1 MPENKNTLPPV
12 QIHFS
17 VNFPVETRCSTSE
30 EEPAIVE
37 ITKVEYSFEENAKKY
52 DVTFFISG
60 IKSFSVSDD
69 DQECF
74 IRWCLKKYGT
84 ETVVANGMCGTGNIE
99 MGERFDEKESVVR
112 GVPEGVYT
120 FEIIYV

>member
-37 ITKVEYSFEENAKKY
+37 ITKVEYSFGEKDLTKKSQLCEAFRKVSIPSRSSIY
-52 DVTFFISG
+52 DH
-60 IKSFSVSDD
+60 
-69 DQECF
+69 
-74 IRWCLKKYGT
+74 
-84 ETVVANGMCGTGNIE
+84 
-99 MGERFDEKESVVR
+99 
-112 GVPEGVYT
+112 
-120 FEIIYV
+120 